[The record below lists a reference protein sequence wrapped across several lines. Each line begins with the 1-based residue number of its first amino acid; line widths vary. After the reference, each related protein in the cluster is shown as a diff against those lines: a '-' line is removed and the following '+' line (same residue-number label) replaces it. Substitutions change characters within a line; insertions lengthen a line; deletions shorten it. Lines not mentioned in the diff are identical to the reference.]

1 LSSDLPVLVNPPVL
15 PLRPQD
21 LPASPWI
28 AALLGALTV
37 SNFLSTA
44 ATNIGALLVSIVA
57 LGYWVRFRPFA
68 LLRHPLALSCLAFLA
83 WLLVR
88 ELLAG
93 EPIAT
98 ALRSTN
104 NFRPLLYIVLWAP
117 LFAPHLHRRAVLQT
131 FCACLLVFAVMA
143 ITTTLATGHPFY
155 RTPTWPVPELG
166 LPQPIAAVHKA
177 LFIRAPDLSGAF
189 LVATIFATL
198 QLAWSR
204 ERRRFAPVA
213 LALLLL
219 VTLLMATT
227 RRTSY
232 VGFVLCSLLIV
243 CLNVHRIDF
252 KTSLRMVL
260 ALVASVG
267 LVMAT
272 PTARDGVMRIVND
285 TREFARTPPA
295 QQGYLV
301 SSSGERM
308 RFWEVAGNVALE
320 SPLIGVGI
328 AKYPERYV
336 AHDLAMG
343 GSHSQHAN
351 PHNELLYL
359 LSTVG
364 LVGLALYLAIQ
375 AAVLWSVRRLGH
387 PLQTRIAAYLMLSVV
402 SSLFFNSMIVDMIPG
417 HFYALAVLCVAWF
430 AWPRSRSIPHGR

>member
-1 LSSDLPVLVNPPVL
+1 M
-15 PLRPQD
+15 
-21 LPASPWI
+21 
-28 AALLGALTV
+28 

-44 ATNIGALLVSIVA
+44 ATNIGALLVTSVA
-57 LGYWVRFRPFA
+57 LVYWVRFRPFA
-68 LLRHPLALSCLAFLA
+68 LLRHPLAVCCLAFLA
-83 WLLVR
+83 WLLTR

-93 EPIAT
+93 ESLVT

-104 NFRPLLYIVLWAP
+104 NFRPLFYVVLWAP
-117 LFAPHLHRRAVLQT
+117 LFAPHMHRRAVLQT
-131 FCACLLVFAVMA
+131 FCICLLVFAIMA
-143 ITTTLATGHPFY
+143 ISTTLVTGHPFY
-155 RTPTWPVPELG
+155 RTPTWPVPDMG
-166 LPQPIAAVHKA
+166 LPQPIAAIHKA

-204 ERRRFAPVA
+204 ERRRFAPMA
-213 LALLLL
+213 LALMLL
-219 VTLLMATT
+219 VVLLMATT

-232 VGFVLCSLLIV
+232 VGFVLCSMLIV

-252 KTSLRMVL
+252 KTALRLVL

-272 PTARDGVMRIVND
+272 PTARDGVMRIVSD
-285 TREFARTPPA
+285 TREFARTPTA
-295 QQGYLV
+295 QQGYLI

-308 RFWEVAGNVALE
+308 RFWEVAANVALE

-328 AKYPERYV
+328 TKYPQRYI
-336 AHDLAMG
+336 AYDQAMG
-343 GSHSQHAN
+343 GSHTQHAN

-359 LSTVG
+359 LSSAGVI
-364 LVGLALYLAIQ
+364 GLALYLAIH
-375 AAVLWSVRRLGH
+375 AAVIWSVRRLGH
-387 PLQTRIAAYLMLSVV
+387 PLQTRITAYLMLSVV

-430 AWPRSRSIPHGR
+430 AWPRSRSIPHGS